1 MTVGAAHVLILEDD
15 DGLLALASRV
25 LRKHGHR
32 VTAVAQSE
40 AARQAVALELP
51 DLLIVDYN
59 LQALDSGLDFFRG
72 LRADGIGIPA
82 IMVSGVSDELRIIE
96 ALRAGVA
103 DVLPKTN
110 DYLDYLPEAVDR
122 VLQQRALQRQ
132 AEQVARFQAER
143 MMGLKDEFVATL
155 SHELRTPLNV
165 ILGWVQYLQRDAS
178 DPEQLRRGLEIIE
191 RNALAQSQMVEEL
204 LDMSRILCGKL
215 RIEVQRMELAAVV
228 RESIATVQAAA
239 DAKEIAITTDLAA
252 GSLVLGDPARLQQV
266 VWNLLANA
274 IKFTPRQGQ
283 VAVTLSQRDDELQ
296 LVVADNGD
304 GIEPAFLAH
313 VFERF
318 SQENHHGARN
328 TTGLGLGLSIARQLV
343 ESHGGRMYAQSA
355 GHGQGASF
363 HVCLPVLPQ
372 GTARQ
377 A

>member
-1 MTVGAAHVLILEDD
+1 MTVSAAHVLILEDD

-40 AARQAVALELP
+40 AAREAVALELP

-132 AEQVARFQAER
+132 AEQAARLQAER
-143 MMGLKDEFVATL
+143 MMSLKDEFVATL
-155 SHELRTPLNV
+155 SHELRTPLNA

-178 DPEQLRRGLEIIE
+178 DPEQLRRGLEVIE
-191 RNALAQSQMVEEL
+191 RNAQAQSQMVEEL
-204 LDMSRILCGKL
+204 LDMSRILSGKL
-215 RIEVQRMELAAVV
+215 RMEVQRMELAAVV
-228 RESIATVQAAA
+228 RDTIANVQAAA
-239 DAKEIAITTDLAA
+239 DAKEIAITTDLADD
-252 GSLVLGDPARLQQV
+252 SLVLGDPARLQQV
-266 VWNLLANA
+266 VWNLLTNA
-274 IKFTPRQGQ
+274 IKFTPRRGQ
-283 VAVTLSQRDDELQ
+283 VAVTLGQRGDELE
-296 LVVADNGD
+296 LVVADNGE

-318 SQENHHGARN
+318 SQDNDHGVHN
-328 TTGLGLGLSIARQLV
+328 TAGLGLGLSIARQLV
-343 ESHGGRMYAQSA
+343 EAHGGRMRAQSA

-372 GTARQ
+372 GTACQ

>member
-1 MTVGAAHVLILEDD
+1 MTVSAAHVLILEDD

-122 VLQQRALQRQ
+122 VLQQRALQQQ
-132 AEQVARFQAER
+132 AEQVARLQTER

-191 RNALAQSQMVEEL
+191 RNVLAQSQMVEEL

-228 RESIATVQAAA
+228 RETIATVQAAA

-274 IKFTPRQGQ
+274 IKFTPRRGQ
-283 VAVTLSQRDDELQ
+283 VTVTLNQRDDELE
-296 LVVADNGD
+296 LVVADNGE

-318 SQENHHGARN
+318 SQENDHGARN